1 MTGKETCWPLFFSLL
16 VIYFYQLLLII
27 FYEKIMHFII
37 RTPGT
42 YFLCFI
48 THLLPPPY
56 IIWSTSTKIIPLQY
70 LLHNLSSKL
79 ISNQKAQPSF
89 MHIMQCYTSK
99 VKDDLGCWFFLTLEI
114 AHEVDLRIIKHE
126 KGINHYYEVFL
137 IFLITCISFL
147 CKTS

>member
-56 IIWSTSTKIIPLQY
+56 IIGSTSTKIIPLQY

-79 ISNQKAQPSF
+79 ISNQKAQTSF

-99 VKDDLGCWFFLTLEI
+99 VKDDLGCWFFSNSWNCSWGWSENYKTWKRNQSLLWS
-114 AHEVDLRIIKHE
+114 
-126 KGINHYYEVFL
+126 
-137 IFLITCISFL
+137 IFNFFNYLYFVSV
-147 CKTS
+147 